1 MIEKSRFDFNQLSQG
16 FEFPAESYIL
26 DESTIRDY
34 LQATGDTSN
43 LYQQRPLVPP
53 LAVAALAMAALS
65 EKITLPP
72 GTIHVSQELAFC
84 GLVFS
89 GDQITCNSKVSRKVD
104 RGGLRLMSTDIMVT
118 NQHGKTVLTGKVG
131 FVLPNMQKIPG

>member
-1 MIEKSRFDFNQLSQG
+1 MTEKSRFDFNQLSPG

-43 LYQQRPLVPP
+43 LYRQRSLAPP

-84 GLVFS
+84 GVVFA
-89 GDQITCNSKVSRKVD
+89 GDRITCSSKVSRKVD
-104 RGGLRLMSTDIMVT
+104 RGGLRLMSTDITVT
-118 NQHGKTVLTGKVG
+118 NQDGKTVLTGRVG
-131 FVLPNMQKIPG
+131 FVLPDKDKIPG